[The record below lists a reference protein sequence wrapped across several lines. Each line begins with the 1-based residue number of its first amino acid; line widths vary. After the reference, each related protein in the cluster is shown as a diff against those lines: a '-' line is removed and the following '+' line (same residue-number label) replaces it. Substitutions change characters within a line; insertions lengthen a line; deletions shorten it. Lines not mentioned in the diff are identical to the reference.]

1 MLWPLTADRGPHGQL
16 LIGGVALSALADHFG
31 TPLYVF
37 DEATVRH
44 QARRFQHAF
53 ETAYPRSR
61 VVYAGKA
68 YLSPAIAA
76 LLWEEGVG
84 LDVVS
89 GGELYAGLRAGIP
102 ASAMTFHGNN
112 KSEQELREALDAG
125 IGLIAVDNAG
135 EINLLATLVAGR
147 QTPVQVLL
155 RLNPGVEA
163 HTHDK
168 IRTGALDSKFG
179 LPIQIGAAE
188 TAVAQILATP
198 GLELVGYHAHI
209 GSQLFEVDAYEETIR
224 VVLDFA
230 ASMRHT
236 HGVVPHVLSPGGG
249 FGIAYEEGDRE
260 APVEEWAVTMAAS
273 LISGCEERGLP
284 LPEVVVEPGRSIIGA
299 AGVALYRVGSMKD
312 IPGVRRYVSV
322 DGGMADNI
330 RPTLYGAR
338 YTATIAN
345 RLPEG
350 PEEPVTIAGKF
361 CESGDLLLSDAPL
374 PPLRTAD
381 LLAVPACGAY
391 TLSMASNYNLAPRPA
406 VVLVANGRARLI
418 RRRERYEDML
428 AMDILP
434 GQHAETLA
442 AESTEA
448 GALAHFEAT

>member
-1 MLWPLTADRGPHGQL
+1 MLWPLTAQRTPDGQL
-16 LIGGVALSALADHFG
+16 SIGGVALSALADHFG

-37 DEATVRH
+37 DEATVRY
-44 QARRFQHAF
+44 QARRFTDAF
-53 ETAYPRSR
+53 AAAYPRSR

-89 GGELYAGLRAGIP
+89 GGELYAGLQAGIP

-112 KSEQELREALDAG
+112 KSEQELREAIDAG
-125 IGLIAVDNAG
+125 IGLIAVDNAR
-135 EINLLATLVAGR
+135 EIDLLATLVAGLE
-147 QTPVQVLL
+147 TAVPVMV

-163 HTHDK
+163 HTHVK
-168 IRTGALDSKFG
+168 IRTGVLDSKFG
-179 LPIQIGAAE
+179 LPIQTGAAAA
-188 TAVAQILATP
+188 AVAQILATP
-198 GLELVGYHAHI
+198 GLDLIGYHAHI
-209 GSQLFEVDAYEETIR
+209 GSQLFDVQAYAETIR

-230 ASMRHT
+230 ATMRHI
-236 HGVVPHVLSPGGG
+236 HGVVPEVLSPGGG
-249 FGIAYEEGDRE
+249 FGIAYEEGDEE
-260 APVEEWAVTMAAS
+260 APIEEWAGAMAAAVR
-273 LISGCEERGLP
+273 SGCEERGLP
-284 LPEVVVEPGRSIIGA
+284 LPELVVEPGRAIIGA
-299 AGVALYRVGSMKD
+299 AGVALYRVGAIKE

-338 YTATIAN
+338 YAATTAN
-345 RLPEG
+345 RVPEG
-350 PEEPVTIAGKF
+350 SEELVTIAGKF
-361 CESGDLLLSDAPL
+361 CESGDLLLSDASL

-406 VVLVANGRARLI
+406 AVVVANGRARLI
-418 RRRERYEDML
+418 RRRERYEDVL

-434 GQHAETLA
+434 GQHSETL
-442 AESTEA
+442 EMTTVVA
-448 GALAHFEAT
+448 GALARAGRT